1 MISAPASFIY
11 FFKTVITS
19 IYWFP
24 FSNFFSFFF
33 SSDVRTEGKGSRP
46 YVFTLTQNTPVRIG
60 IPLDIAA
67 NTQEELKEWVF
78 KIREVTLTS
87 EAKVNIQK

>member
-24 FSNFFSFFF
+24 FFNFFFFF
-33 SSDVRTEGKGSRP
+33 SSAVRAEGKGSRP
-46 YVFTLTQNTPVRIG
+46 YVFNLAQSTPVRPG
-60 IPLDIAA
+60 LPLDIAA
-67 NTQEELKEWVF
+67 NTQEELKEWVL

>member
-24 FSNFFSFFF
+24 FSF